1 MLRYLLY
8 LYIVLIPFLHALS
21 PVAIQSLGFFLI
33 VAISPVIAFTS
44 SGGQKSMLGQDIL
57 LGVTLLWGILAW
69 AFYSVPVEIDRI
81 QGALQWTA
89 SGIVSLLLV
98 RKLIIL
104 SRVRLEHIGRAA
116 AVGVLVLSVA
126 IVTDF
131 YLANYRSEY
140 LSDIIPFSV
149 DKFPKAEILGI
160 FQRPRGLTVEA
171 GFNGIVYECLLP
183 LAFYYFLLRKT
194 LLGLTALVASAAGM
208 LLILSSATLL
218 SFASAGAVLF
228 LLKRRSFFGL
238 VFTFVGIPALIYF
251 ALTNQLLFNLFGYKI
266 AAFLD
271 LSNYGVAGSGAGR
284 QGAFFYGL
292 ELFRQHPLGIG
303 WGTVLQEANI
313 PGTLIDI
320 FLDGNSLISLWL
332 ELLVATGMVGFS
344 CFAYV
349 MWKNI
354 RGLAEDPAPASG
366 FVMFSLAAVLT
377 HHLFIYD
384 LWFPMIW
391 FSLAL
396 AQIARSAEYR
406 EYFLSPEGSG
416 EHPASL
422 VAEAPS
428 GNPGGATGVSSARA
442 GSELP

>member
-1 MLRYLLY
+1 MLRYVLFV
-8 LYIVLIPFLHALS
+8 YIVLIPFLHALS

-33 VAISPVIAFTS
+33 VAVSPVIALTR

-57 LGVTLLWGILAW
+57 LGITLCWGFLAW
-69 AFYSVPVEIDRI
+69 LFYSVPVEIDRI

-104 SRVRLEHIGRAA
+104 SKVRLEHIGLAA
-116 AVGVLVLSVA
+116 AAAVLVLSVA
-126 IVTDF
+126 IVADF

-183 LAFYYFLLRKT
+183 LAFYYFLLRKS
-194 LLGLTALVASAAGM
+194 LFAFVALASSAVGM
-208 LLILSSATLL
+208 LLILSSATLF
-218 SFASAGAVLF
+218 SFAAAGAALF

-238 VFTFVGIPALIYF
+238 IFTFVLIPALIYL
-251 ALTNQLLFNLFGYKI
+251 ALTDQFLFNLFGYKI
-266 AAFLD
+266 ADFLD

-292 ELFRQHPLGIG
+292 ELFWEHPFGIG

-313 PGTLIDI
+313 PGTLLDI

-332 ELLVATGMVGFS
+332 ELLVATGVVGFA

-349 MWKNI
+349 MWTNI

-406 EYFLSPEGSG
+406 EYFLSPAGSG
-416 EHPASL
+416 EIAVQAAH
-422 VAEAPS
+422 APIA
-428 GNPGGATGVSSARA
+428 GPFIPKGVSSAPA
-442 GSELP
+442 GSERP